1 MGNLILMII
10 VGLLVGVF
18 VISTGGGGGAI
29 YLGVLTAFFKL
40 SPSSA
45 AATSIV
51 TALPALILGCYEY
64 YRRHLIDFHLGV
76 RMLIAAI
83 PSILVGFWLAP
94 FIPEKLYTV
103 LIGLILIALGSQ
115 LFYRTY
121 RTKKLTSRRNESAGR
136 ASFGYGILG
145 GLMVGIAGL
154 SGGGPITSGLLILG
168 APLANASATS
178 SFVLVGM
185 SVVGTLLHL
194 SSGNVDWSAAL
205 GLIIGSLAGAMMAPP
220 MILWMT
226 AKLQRAWIIKLLVA
240 ILIITMGVRT
250 LFN

>member
-1 MGNLILMII
+1 
-10 VGLLVGVF
+10 
-18 VISTGGGGGAI
+18 
-29 YLGVLTAFFKL
+29 
-40 SPSSA
+40 
-45 AATSIV
+45 
-51 TALPALILGCYEY
+51 
-64 YRRHLIDFHLGV
+64 
-76 RMLIAAI
+76 
-83 PSILVGFWLAP
+83 
-94 FIPEKLYTV
+94 
-103 LIGLILIALGSQ
+103 
-115 LFYRTY
+115 
-121 RTKKLTSRRNESAGR
+121 
-136 ASFGYGILG
+136 
-145 GLMVGIAGL
+145 MVGIAGL

-226 AKLQRAWIIKLLVA
+226 AKLQRARIIKLLVA